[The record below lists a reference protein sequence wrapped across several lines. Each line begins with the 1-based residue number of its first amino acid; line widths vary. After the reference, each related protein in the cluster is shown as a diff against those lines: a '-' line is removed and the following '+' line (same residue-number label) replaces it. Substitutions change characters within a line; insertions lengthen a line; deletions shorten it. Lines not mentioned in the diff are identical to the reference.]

1 MPALSVSA
9 IIPTHNRARFLPRA
23 IDSILVNLDE
33 GDELIVV
40 DDGSADDTEAVVAAI
55 AGPIRY
61 LRIEHGGAG
70 AARNAGLDAARG
82 DLVAFLDSD
91 DEWRPEKI
99 ALQRTLLENRPD
111 ILFCFG
117 DFGVCLEDG
126 TEMPGG
132 LRHWLLPP
140 RPLTTLAGVP
150 LLYSTVA
157 PLPAG
162 REDFTVRIGSFYLEE
177 MNNNCVAAFTLMA
190 RRETSRETLRFEVG
204 FVTAE
209 EWPAF
214 GRLARVGTGA
224 LLDTELACQHGHAGP
239 RLTNVPRHTLGDAWL
254 RTLESV
260 WGDDPGFLAD
270 HREAYDKA
278 VSQAHVM
285 RAQSYA
291 RHGRLRQAAV
301 AIRMA
306 GVATFAVASARLLFH
321 ALVGQPPD

>member
-1 MPALSVSA
+1 VAALTVSA
-9 IIPTHNRARFLPRA
+9 IVPTHNRAGLLPRA
-23 IDSILVNLDE
+23 IDSALANLAE

-40 DDGSADDTEAVVAAI
+40 DDGSTDDTEAVVAAI
-55 AGPIRY
+55 EGPIRY

-91 DEWRPEKI
+91 DEWRPGKI
-99 ALQRTLLENRPD
+99 ALQRALLEARPD
-111 ILFCFG
+111 LLFCFT

-126 TEMPGG
+126 TEVADG
-132 LRHWLLPP
+132 LRRWLMPP

-150 LLYSTVA
+150 DRYSALA

-177 MNNNCVAAFTLMA
+177 MRNNCIAAFTLMA
-190 RRETSRETLRFEVG
+190 RREASREALRFELD
-204 FVTAE
+204 FPTAE

-214 GRLARVGTGA
+214 ARLAAHGDGA
-224 LLDTELACQHGHAGP
+224 LLATELACQHGHAGP
-239 RLTNVPRHTLGDAWL
+239 RLTNAPRHVLGDAWL

-260 WGDDPGFLAD
+260 WGNDPDFLAD
-270 HREAYDKA
+270 HREAYREA

-291 RHGRLRQAAV
+291 RHGRVRQAAV

-306 GVATFAVASARLLFH
+306 GVATFAAASARLLAEGLGGH
-321 ALVGQPPD
+321 LSG